1 MRETLSAAAAAARVI
16 IHQLRPLEAENYTA
30 KPWTLPNPFLGPLY
44 SLSLVPMVKFS
55 LASF

>member
-1 MRETLSAAAAAARVI
+1 MRETLSAAAAARVI
-16 IHQLRPLEAENYTA
+16 IHQLWPLEAENYTA
-30 KPWTLPNPFLGPLY
+30 KPWTLPNPFLRPLF